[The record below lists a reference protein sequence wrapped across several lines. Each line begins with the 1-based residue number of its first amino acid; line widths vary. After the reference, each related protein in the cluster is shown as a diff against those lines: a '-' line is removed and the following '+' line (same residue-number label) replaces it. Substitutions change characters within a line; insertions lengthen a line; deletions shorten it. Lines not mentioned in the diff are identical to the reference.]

1 MVKIVIKY
9 ERGYIETNDRQN
21 EMGKT
26 RGECGDDNIKG
37 LPPKDKCLQHCGCNV

>member
-9 ERGYIETNDRQN
+9 EREHIEINDGHN

-37 LPPKDKCLQHCGCNV
+37 LPPKDK